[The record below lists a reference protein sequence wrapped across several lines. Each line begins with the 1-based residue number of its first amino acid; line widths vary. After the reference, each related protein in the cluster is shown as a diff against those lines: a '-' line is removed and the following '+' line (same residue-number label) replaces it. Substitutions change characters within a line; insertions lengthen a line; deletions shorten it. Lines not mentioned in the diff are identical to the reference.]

1 MIPPNG
7 LPAIL
12 HLARNKRPET
22 VAGFAED
29 VYRDGGRAV
38 ASQSRHNPWWSLGP
52 LDSPWPNV
60 EPSRSRSSSV
70 LPLSAYLRRLS
81 WSNLP
86 TMKLDGTSFLPEDIV
101 LMRAV
106 LDAAADRLP
115 LHKRT
120 SAMKAHGRAH
130 SSGAAS
136 GERDPIRLQAAA
148 LLADSA
154 NENHNISPGRRIA

>member
-1 MIPPNG
+1 MFIEMDVARSLLRVG
-7 LPAIL
+7 TIL
-12 HLARNKRPET
+12 
-22 VAGFAED
+22 
-29 VYRDGGRAV
+29 DGRWV
-38 ASQSRHNPWWSLGP
+38 RWIRLG
-52 LDSPWPNV
+52 PNV

-81 WSNLP
+81 WSNPP
-86 TMKLDGTSFLPEDIV
+86 TMKLDGASFLPEDIV

-148 LLADSA
+148 LLAMADSA
-154 NENHNISPGRRIA
+154 NENHNISPGCGLHSPLLT